1 MSIAVTTTDP
11 TNTGV
16 STTSSSSLTGS
27 NAADLQSSFLTLLVA
42 QLKNQDPTN
51 PMENNELTS
60 QLAQISTVSG
70 IEKLNTTLGSISG
83 QIDNSQSLQAS
94 NLIGHGVMIPGTT
107 VLAGTGSEEGAVTTT
122 TPFGVELQQ
131 AADKVTATITDKNG
145 AVVRTI
151 DIGELTA
158 GVHSFTWDGTLT
170 DGSTAPNGSYNV
182 AISASNG
189 GTQLVA
195 QPLQFALVQGVIR
208 GNSGNTLDLGTY
220 GTTTLDEVRQIIY
233 AFTFQE
239 SVMAFSQAVSGLNAA
254 ATNLDV
260 IGNNIA
266 NSATYGF
273 KSGTASFAD
282 MFAGSKVGLGVKVA
296 GITQDFTD
304 GTTTNTGRG
313 LDVAI
318 SQNGFFRLVDSNG
331 SVFYSRNGQFKL
343 DENRNLVNMQGLQLT
358 GYPATGTPPTIQ
370 QGANPT
376 NISIPNTL
384 MAAKTTT
391 TASMQIN
398 LNSSDPLP
406 TVTPFS
412 ASNADSYNKK
422 GSVTVFDSQG
432 NAHDM
437 SVYFVKTGDNNWQ
450 VYTQDS
456 SDPTGTAEPAMKLV
470 FNANGVLTSNPTE
483 NITTGAINGAD
494 PATFSLSFLN
504 SMQQNTGANNI
515 VATTQNGYKPGDL
528 VSYQINDDGT
538 VVGNYS
544 NEQTQLLGQIVLA
557 NFANNEGLASEGDNV
572 WSATQSSGVALL
584 GTAGTG
590 NFGTLTNGALEASNV
605 DLSKELVNMIV
616 AQRNYQ
622 SNAQTIK
629 TQDQILNTLVN
640 LR

>member
-1 MSIAVTTTDP
+1 
-11 TNTGV
+11 
-16 STTSSSSLTGS
+16 
-27 NAADLQSSFLTLLVA
+27 
-42 QLKNQDPTN
+42 
-51 PMENNELTS
+51 
-60 QLAQISTVSG
+60 
-70 IEKLNTTLGSISG
+70 
-83 QIDNSQSLQAS
+83 
-94 NLIGHGVMIPGTT
+94 
-107 VLAGTGSEEGAVTTT
+107 
-122 TPFGVELQQ
+122 
-131 AADKVTATITDKNG
+131 
-145 AVVRTI
+145 
-151 DIGELTA
+151 
-158 GVHSFTWDGTLT
+158 
-170 DGSTAPNGSYNV
+170 
-182 AISASNG
+182 
-189 GTQLVA
+189 
-195 QPLQFALVQGVIR
+195 
-208 GNSGNTLDLGTY
+208 
-220 GTTTLDEVRQIIY
+220 
-233 AFTFQE
+233 
-239 SVMAFSQAVSGLNAA
+239 MAFSQAVSGLNAA

-318 SQNGFFRLVDSNG
+318 SQNGFFRMVDSNG

-343 DENRNLVNMQGLQLT
+343 DENRNIVNMQGLQLT

-370 QGANPT
+370 QGANPAPIT
-376 NISIPNTL
+376 IPNTL

-398 LNSSDPLP
+398 LNSTDKVP
-406 TVTPFS
+406 TKTPFS
-412 ASNADSYNKK
+412 PSDADSYNKK
-422 GSVTVFDSQG
+422 GTVTVFDSQG

-437 SVYFVKTGDNNWQ
+437 NIFYVKNAESNTWEIHTQDASTGEAAKPAGFMKFNNNGAFLGMSATATGTPAGTDITIKTGQ
-450 VYTQDS
+450 
-456 SDPTGTAEPAMKLV
+456 
-470 FNANGVLTSNPTE
+470 
-483 NITTGAINGAD
+483 INGATA
-494 PATFSLSFLN
+494 ATFSLSFLN

-515 VATTQNGYKPGDL
+515 VATNQNGYKPGDL
-528 VSYQINDDGT
+528 VSYQINNDGT

-544 NEQTQLLGQIVLA
+544 NEQQQVLGQIVLA
-557 NFANNEGLASEGDNV
+557 NFANNEGLASQGDNV
-572 WSATQSSGVALL
+572 WAATQASGVALL
-584 GTAGTG
+584 GTAGEG
-590 NFGTLTNGALEASNV
+590 NFGKLTNGALEASNV

>member
-1 MSIAVTTTDP
+1 
-11 TNTGV
+11 
-16 STTSSSSLTGS
+16 
-27 NAADLQSSFLTLLVA
+27 
-42 QLKNQDPTN
+42 
-51 PMENNELTS
+51 
-60 QLAQISTVSG
+60 
-70 IEKLNTTLGSISG
+70 
-83 QIDNSQSLQAS
+83 
-94 NLIGHGVMIPGTT
+94 
-107 VLAGTGSEEGAVTTT
+107 
-122 TPFGVELQQ
+122 
-131 AADKVTATITDKNG
+131 
-145 AVVRTI
+145 
-151 DIGELTA
+151 
-158 GVHSFTWDGTLT
+158 
-170 DGSTAPNGSYNV
+170 
-182 AISASNG
+182 
-189 GTQLVA
+189 
-195 QPLQFALVQGVIR
+195 
-208 GNSGNTLDLGTY
+208 
-220 GTTTLDEVRQIIY
+220 
-233 AFTFQE
+233 
-239 SVMAFSQAVSGLNAA
+239 MAFSQVVSGLNAA

-384 MAAKTTT
+384 MAAKNTT

-406 TVTPFS
+406 TVKTFDVT
-412 ASNADSYNKK
+412 NADSYNKK

-437 SVYFVKTGDNNWQ
+437 SIYFVKTGDNNWD

-456 SDPTGTAEPAMKLV
+456 SDTASKADLATTLE
-470 FNANGVLTSNPTE
+470 FNANGVLVKGE
-483 NITTGAINGAD
+483 IANIKTGAINGAD
-494 PATFSLSFLN
+494 PAIFSLSFLN

-590 NFGTLTNGALEASNV
+590 NFGALTNGALEASNV

-629 TQDQILNTLVN
+629 TQDQILNTMVN

>member
-1 MSIAVTTTDP
+1 
-11 TNTGV
+11 
-16 STTSSSSLTGS
+16 
-27 NAADLQSSFLTLLVA
+27 
-42 QLKNQDPTN
+42 
-51 PMENNELTS
+51 
-60 QLAQISTVSG
+60 
-70 IEKLNTTLGSISG
+70 
-83 QIDNSQSLQAS
+83 
-94 NLIGHGVMIPGTT
+94 
-107 VLAGTGSEEGAVTTT
+107 
-122 TPFGVELQQ
+122 
-131 AADKVTATITDKNG
+131 
-145 AVVRTI
+145 
-151 DIGELTA
+151 
-158 GVHSFTWDGTLT
+158 
-170 DGSTAPNGSYNV
+170 
-182 AISASNG
+182 
-189 GTQLVA
+189 
-195 QPLQFALVQGVIR
+195 
-208 GNSGNTLDLGTY
+208 
-220 GTTTLDEVRQIIY
+220 
-233 AFTFQE
+233 
-239 SVMAFSQAVSGLNAA
+239 MAFSQAVSGLNAA

-370 QGANPT
+370 QGANPGPIT
-376 NISIPNTL
+376 IPNTL
-384 MAAKTTT
+384 MAAQATT

-398 LNSSDPLP
+398 LNSTDELPSKSPFDPSD
-406 TVTPFS
+406 
-412 ASNADSYNKK
+412 ADSYNKK
-422 GSVTVFDSQG
+422 GTITVFDSQG

-437 SVYFVKTGDNNWQ
+437 NVYYVKTAANKWD

-456 SDPTGTAEPAMKLV
+456 SVAGAAVTKAAVMNFSSNGT
-470 FNANGVLTSNPTE
+470 LTSVNDYIDDPSNPGTLTE
-483 NITTGAINGAD
+483 GPANAQPQINITTGAINGAV

-515 VATTQNGYKPGDL
+515 VATNQNGYKPGDL

-544 NEQTQLLGQIVLA
+544 NEQTQVLGQIVLA
-557 NFANNEGLASEGDNV
+557 NFANNEGLASQGDNV
-572 WSATQSSGVALL
+572 WAATQASGVALL

-590 NFGTLTNGALEASNV
+590 NFGKLTNGALESSNV

>member
-1 MSIAVTTTDP
+1 
-11 TNTGV
+11 
-16 STTSSSSLTGS
+16 
-27 NAADLQSSFLTLLVA
+27 
-42 QLKNQDPTN
+42 
-51 PMENNELTS
+51 
-60 QLAQISTVSG
+60 
-70 IEKLNTTLGSISG
+70 
-83 QIDNSQSLQAS
+83 
-94 NLIGHGVMIPGTT
+94 
-107 VLAGTGSEEGAVTTT
+107 
-122 TPFGVELQQ
+122 
-131 AADKVTATITDKNG
+131 
-145 AVVRTI
+145 
-151 DIGELTA
+151 
-158 GVHSFTWDGTLT
+158 
-170 DGSTAPNGSYNV
+170 
-182 AISASNG
+182 
-189 GTQLVA
+189 
-195 QPLQFALVQGVIR
+195 
-208 GNSGNTLDLGTY
+208 
-220 GTTTLDEVRQIIY
+220 
-233 AFTFQE
+233 
-239 SVMAFSQAVSGLNAA
+239 MAFSQAVSGLNAA

-343 DENRNLVNMQGLQLT
+343 DENRNLLNTQGLQLT
-358 GYPATGTPPTIQ
+358 GYPVTGTPPTIQ

-456 SDPTGTAEPAMKLV
+456 SDPNSIAKTATTLE
-470 FNANGVLTSNPTE
+470 FNANGTLVDGAMAN
-483 NITTGAINGAD
+483 NIA
-494 PATFSLSFLN
+494 
-504 SMQQNTGANNI
+504 TGANNI

-538 VVGNYS
+538 VVGNNS

-557 NFANNEGLASEGDNV
+557 NFANNEGLVSEGDNV

-616 AQRNYQ
+616 AQRNYK

-629 TQDQILNTLVN
+629 TQDQILNTRVN

>member
-1 MSIAVTTTDP
+1 
-11 TNTGV
+11 
-16 STTSSSSLTGS
+16 
-27 NAADLQSSFLTLLVA
+27 
-42 QLKNQDPTN
+42 
-51 PMENNELTS
+51 
-60 QLAQISTVSG
+60 
-70 IEKLNTTLGSISG
+70 
-83 QIDNSQSLQAS
+83 
-94 NLIGHGVMIPGTT
+94 
-107 VLAGTGSEEGAVTTT
+107 
-122 TPFGVELQQ
+122 
-131 AADKVTATITDKNG
+131 
-145 AVVRTI
+145 
-151 DIGELTA
+151 
-158 GVHSFTWDGTLT
+158 
-170 DGSTAPNGSYNV
+170 
-182 AISASNG
+182 
-189 GTQLVA
+189 
-195 QPLQFALVQGVIR
+195 
-208 GNSGNTLDLGTY
+208 
-220 GTTTLDEVRQIIY
+220 
-233 AFTFQE
+233 
-239 SVMAFSQAVSGLNAA
+239 MAFSQAVSGLNAA

-318 SQNGFFRLVDSNG
+318 SQNGFFRLVDSSG
-331 SVFYSRNGQFKL
+331 SVYYSRNGQFKL
-343 DENRNLVNMQGLQLT
+343 DENRNIVNMQGLQLT
-358 GYPATGTPPTIQ
+358 GFPATGTPPTIQ

-376 NISIPNTL
+376 AISIPNTL

-391 TASMQIN
+391 TAAMQIN
-398 LNSSDPLP
+398 LNSTDSAP
-406 TVTPFS
+406 TVAFDPT
-412 ASNADSYNKK
+412 NADSYNKK

-432 NAHDM
+432 NSHDM
-437 SVYFVKTGDNNWQ
+437 NVYFVKSGTSNTWN

-456 SDPTGTAEPAMKLV
+456 SVANSAATLSTTLGFSETGALLTGTT
-470 FNANGVLTSNPTE
+470 ANV
-483 NITTGAINGAD
+483 TTATIPGAD
-494 PATFSLSFLN
+494 PASFSLSFLN

-515 VATTQNGYKPGDL
+515 VATSQNGYKPGDL

-544 NEQTQLLGQIVLA
+544 NEQNQLLGQIVLA

-590 NFGTLTNGALEASNV
+590 NFGTLTNGALEASNT

>member
-1 MSIAVTTTDP
+1 
-11 TNTGV
+11 
-16 STTSSSSLTGS
+16 
-27 NAADLQSSFLTLLVA
+27 
-42 QLKNQDPTN
+42 
-51 PMENNELTS
+51 
-60 QLAQISTVSG
+60 
-70 IEKLNTTLGSISG
+70 
-83 QIDNSQSLQAS
+83 
-94 NLIGHGVMIPGTT
+94 
-107 VLAGTGSEEGAVTTT
+107 
-122 TPFGVELQQ
+122 
-131 AADKVTATITDKNG
+131 
-145 AVVRTI
+145 
-151 DIGELTA
+151 
-158 GVHSFTWDGTLT
+158 
-170 DGSTAPNGSYNV
+170 
-182 AISASNG
+182 
-189 GTQLVA
+189 
-195 QPLQFALVQGVIR
+195 
-208 GNSGNTLDLGTY
+208 
-220 GTTTLDEVRQIIY
+220 
-233 AFTFQE
+233 
-239 SVMAFSQAVSGLNAA
+239 MAFSQAVSGLNAA

-437 SVYFVKTGDNNWQ
+437 SVYFVKTGDNKWQ

>member
-1 MSIAVTTTDP
+1 
-11 TNTGV
+11 
-16 STTSSSSLTGS
+16 
-27 NAADLQSSFLTLLVA
+27 
-42 QLKNQDPTN
+42 
-51 PMENNELTS
+51 
-60 QLAQISTVSG
+60 
-70 IEKLNTTLGSISG
+70 
-83 QIDNSQSLQAS
+83 
-94 NLIGHGVMIPGTT
+94 
-107 VLAGTGSEEGAVTTT
+107 
-122 TPFGVELQQ
+122 
-131 AADKVTATITDKNG
+131 
-145 AVVRTI
+145 
-151 DIGELTA
+151 
-158 GVHSFTWDGTLT
+158 
-170 DGSTAPNGSYNV
+170 
-182 AISASNG
+182 
-189 GTQLVA
+189 
-195 QPLQFALVQGVIR
+195 
-208 GNSGNTLDLGTY
+208 
-220 GTTTLDEVRQIIY
+220 
-233 AFTFQE
+233 
-239 SVMAFSQAVSGLNAA
+239 MAFSQAVSGLNAA

-273 KSGTASFAD
+273 KSGSASFAD

-296 GITQDFTD
+296 GITQDFND

-318 SQNGFFRLVDSNG
+318 SQNGFFRLVDNNG
-331 SVFYSRNGQFKL
+331 SVYYSRNGQFKL
-343 DENRNLVNMQGLQLT
+343 DSDRNIVNMQGLQLT

-376 NISIPNTL
+376 AISVPNTL
-384 MAAKTTT
+384 MSAKTTT
-391 TASMQIN
+391 TAAMQIN
-398 LNSSDPLP
+398 LNSSDKLP
-406 TVTPFS
+406 AFTPFD
-412 ASNADSYNKK
+412 AANADSYNKK

-437 SVYFVKTGDNNWQ
+437 NLYYVKNSNNTWE

-456 SDPTGTAEPAMKLV
+456 SAGGTPASAGFMRFDTNGNLVGVTPTATTALPVPPAT
-470 FNANGVLTSNPTE
+470 LTKEINV
-483 NITTGAINGAD
+483 TTGSLNGAI

-504 SMQQNTGANNI
+504 SMQQNTGSNNI
-515 VATTQNGYKPGDL
+515 VATSQNGYKPGDL

-557 NFANNEGLASEGDNV
+557 NFANNEGLQSEGDNV
-572 WSATQSSGVALL
+572 WSASGASGVALL

-590 NFGTLTNGALEASNV
+590 NFGSLTNGALESSNV

>member
-1 MSIAVTTTDP
+1 
-11 TNTGV
+11 
-16 STTSSSSLTGS
+16 
-27 NAADLQSSFLTLLVA
+27 
-42 QLKNQDPTN
+42 
-51 PMENNELTS
+51 
-60 QLAQISTVSG
+60 
-70 IEKLNTTLGSISG
+70 
-83 QIDNSQSLQAS
+83 
-94 NLIGHGVMIPGTT
+94 
-107 VLAGTGSEEGAVTTT
+107 
-122 TPFGVELQQ
+122 
-131 AADKVTATITDKNG
+131 
-145 AVVRTI
+145 
-151 DIGELTA
+151 
-158 GVHSFTWDGTLT
+158 
-170 DGSTAPNGSYNV
+170 
-182 AISASNG
+182 
-189 GTQLVA
+189 
-195 QPLQFALVQGVIR
+195 
-208 GNSGNTLDLGTY
+208 
-220 GTTTLDEVRQIIY
+220 
-233 AFTFQE
+233 
-239 SVMAFSQAVSGLNAA
+239 MAFSQAVSGLNAA

-343 DENRNLVNMQGLQLT
+343 DENRNLLNTQGLQLT
-358 GYPATGTPPTIQ
+358 GYPVTGTPPTIQ

-456 SDPTGTAEPAMKLV
+456 SDPNSIAKTATTLE
-470 FNANGVLTSNPTE
+470 FNANGTLVDGAMAN
-483 NITTGAINGAD
+483 NIA
-494 PATFSLSFLN
+494 
-504 SMQQNTGANNI
+504 TGANNI

-538 VVGNYS
+538 VVGNNS

-557 NFANNEGLASEGDNV
+557 NFANNEGLESEGDNV

-616 AQRNYQ
+616 AQRNYK

-629 TQDQILNTLVN
+629 TQDQILNTRVN

>member
-1 MSIAVTTTDP
+1 
-11 TNTGV
+11 
-16 STTSSSSLTGS
+16 
-27 NAADLQSSFLTLLVA
+27 
-42 QLKNQDPTN
+42 
-51 PMENNELTS
+51 
-60 QLAQISTVSG
+60 
-70 IEKLNTTLGSISG
+70 
-83 QIDNSQSLQAS
+83 
-94 NLIGHGVMIPGTT
+94 
-107 VLAGTGSEEGAVTTT
+107 
-122 TPFGVELQQ
+122 
-131 AADKVTATITDKNG
+131 
-145 AVVRTI
+145 
-151 DIGELTA
+151 
-158 GVHSFTWDGTLT
+158 
-170 DGSTAPNGSYNV
+170 
-182 AISASNG
+182 
-189 GTQLVA
+189 
-195 QPLQFALVQGVIR
+195 
-208 GNSGNTLDLGTY
+208 
-220 GTTTLDEVRQIIY
+220 
-233 AFTFQE
+233 
-239 SVMAFSQAVSGLNAA
+239 MAFSQAVSGLNAA

-273 KSGTASFAD
+273 KSGTAFFAD

-384 MAAKTTT
+384 MAAKNTT

-406 TVTPFS
+406 TVKTFDVT
-412 ASNADSYNKK
+412 NADSYNKK

-437 SVYFVKTGDNNWQ
+437 SIYFVKTGDNNWD

-456 SDPTGTAEPAMKLV
+456 SDTASKADLATTLE
-470 FNANGVLTSNPTE
+470 FNANGVLVKGE
-483 NITTGAINGAD
+483 IANIKTGAINGAD
-494 PATFSLSFLN
+494 PAIFSLSFLN

-572 WSATQSSGVALL
+572 WSTTQSSGVALL

-590 NFGTLTNGALEASNV
+590 NFGALTNGALEASNV

>member
-1 MSIAVTTTDP
+1 
-11 TNTGV
+11 
-16 STTSSSSLTGS
+16 
-27 NAADLQSSFLTLLVA
+27 
-42 QLKNQDPTN
+42 
-51 PMENNELTS
+51 
-60 QLAQISTVSG
+60 
-70 IEKLNTTLGSISG
+70 
-83 QIDNSQSLQAS
+83 
-94 NLIGHGVMIPGTT
+94 
-107 VLAGTGSEEGAVTTT
+107 
-122 TPFGVELQQ
+122 
-131 AADKVTATITDKNG
+131 
-145 AVVRTI
+145 
-151 DIGELTA
+151 
-158 GVHSFTWDGTLT
+158 
-170 DGSTAPNGSYNV
+170 
-182 AISASNG
+182 
-189 GTQLVA
+189 
-195 QPLQFALVQGVIR
+195 
-208 GNSGNTLDLGTY
+208 
-220 GTTTLDEVRQIIY
+220 
-233 AFTFQE
+233 
-239 SVMAFSQAVSGLNAA
+239 MAFSQAVSGLNAA

-343 DENRNLVNMQGLQLT
+343 DENRNLLNTQGLQLT
-358 GYPATGTPPTIQ
+358 GYPVTGTPPTIQ

-456 SDPTGTAEPAMKLV
+456 SDPNSIAKTATTLE
-470 FNANGVLTSNPTE
+470 FNANGTLVDGAMAN
-483 NITTGAINGAD
+483 NIA
-494 PATFSLSFLN
+494 
-504 SMQQNTGANNI
+504 TGANNI

-538 VVGNYS
+538 VVGNNS

-557 NFANNEGLASEGDNV
+557 NYANNEGLASEGDNV

-616 AQRNYQ
+616 AQRNYK

-629 TQDQILNTLVN
+629 TQDQILNTRVN